1 MSYITKDLIKG
12 ILEEIERGGV
22 VGNGYASMFDCSGGN
37 LFRNTYGIRK
47 NGEEKGIAISLT
59 SKYLSYTT
67 LF

>member
-22 VGNGYASMFDCSGGN
+22 VGNGYASMFDYSGGN

-47 NGEEKGIAISLT
+47 NGEEKGIFN
-59 SKYLSYTT
+59 KG
-67 LF
+67 